1 MSEKQDS
8 RVLDLVAEALAIDPA
23 DRDQWLHC
31 ACSGNENLR
40 SEVESLL
47 QFDNDAEE
55 LLQLSD
61 ADPTLQLA
69 RSSQEEGEII
79 GSLQPG
85 YKLGDYQIKRQLGAG
100 GMGIVY
106 EAQQLSLNRQV
117 ALKVLPAYLR
127 SSPNALARFR
137 REVEA
142 AASLRHDN
150 IVAVHTTGDDGSNS
164 YYAMALID
172 GPTLSDVLA
181 GLRHD
186 PISDLEMSTPFQ
198 RAKPTAETQ
207 HPSERPSWLGELL
220 TATSS
225 SGDSPLPA
233 EIGNSARKGGNYF
246 EVMALLLAEVA
257 EGLDYA
263 HEKGIVHRDIKP
275 SNLLLSKDGRLH
287 ISDFGLARILAEP
300 GVTQSGDFVGTPFY
314 MAPEQI
320 SSEIGD
326 IDGRTDIYALGATLY
341 ELLTL
346 RPPLPGT
353 NRHEVLAKISREDPT
368 PPKRLNS
375 RIPRDLETI
384 CLQALAKDPAQR
396 YQTAAEMAAD
406 LRRFVS
412 HWPIAA
418 KRTGLFVRGWK
429 WCRRHRAMAASLAA
443 VAGLGLVATLLAYN
457 AHESTKKKTLAE
469 QQRDAVA
476 ARASKFEQDLK
487 TAEAAVIRARQT
499 EQERVFEQALLAAM
513 RGDQEAAEAAIAQ
526 AEQLGASAERLHVLR
541 GQNAM
546 FTADF
551 DKALQELEAA
561 IDVNSQNFAAH
572 SLLAE
577 TYARL
582 EQWKTSREML
592 QQVRAMTPRSTE
604 DLILKGRMES
614 HHDPQAA
621 EQTLIQAI
629 ASDKKNIPAR
639 LIRGVIRAKRAYS
652 DVDPAAAELALVD
665 FRQASSFLDENS
677 YLLSELLS
685 ANLTAATAYEAA
697 GNFEGQQ
704 QHLNAARDLANR
716 LGEYPGDYE
725 AHRWRAY
732 YFDQTGDLDSA
743 ILEWQAIQDKTIGFL
758 IMCLYRAGRFDD
770 ALVACDEYRKD
781 SVTGTADFC
790 HSFTLAALANSSG
803 ELSSN
808 FRFEKQ
814 LAWNRNST
822 RRSKYILW
830 CLAGDQDRA
839 VQEVREVGIDPES
852 PPFARRVFD
861 YASGNLAA
869 SEYLQEVSHSRFQL
883 GNAHLMIGMSS
894 LAQGDRKMA
903 RQHFQQVVD
912 QRLNYEFFTAMARAL
927 LTQLEHAPQWPTWI
941 PAN

>member
-1 MSEKQDS
+1 MSNKQDS

-23 DRDQWLHC
+23 DRDKWFHATC
-31 ACSGNENLR
+31 GGDDKLR

-47 QFDNDAEE
+47 AFDNDAEE

-61 ADPTLQLA
+61 VNPSLQLETS
-69 RSSQEEGEII
+69 RQEAGETL
-79 GSLQPG
+79 GTLQPG
-85 YKLGDYQIKRQLGAG
+85 DKLGDYQVKRQIGAG
-100 GMGIVY
+100 GMGVVY
-106 EAQQLSLNRQV
+106 EARQLSLNRQV
-117 ALKVLPAYLR
+117 ALKVLPGYLR

-142 AASLRHDN
+142 AASLQHDN
-150 IVAVHTTGDDGSNS
+150 IVAVHTTGDDGNSS
-164 YYAMALID
+164 YYAMELIG

-186 PISDLEMSTPFQ
+186 PIPDLEMSTPFQ
-198 RAKPTAETQ
+198 RAQPVEDVPIPTA
-207 HPSERPSWLGELL
+207 RPTWLTALL
-220 TATSS
+220 TAASLP
-225 SGDSPLPA
+225 GDSSIIE
-233 EIGNSARKGGNYF
+233 EIGASAKKGGNYF
-246 EVMALLLAEVA
+246 EVVAILLAEVA
-257 EGLDYA
+257 DGLDYA
-263 HEKGIVHRDIKP
+263 HGKGIVHRDIKP
-275 SNLLLSKDGRLH
+275 SNLLLSQDGRLH

-300 GVTQSGDFVGTPFY
+300 GMTQSGDFVGTPFY

-346 RPPLPGT
+346 RPPFPGT
-353 NRHEVLAKISREDPT
+353 SRDEVLAKISREDPI

-384 CLQALAKDPAQR
+384 CLQALSKDPAQR
-396 YQTAAEMAAD
+396 YQTAAELAAD
-406 LRRFVS
+406 LRRYVS

-418 KRTGLFVRGWK
+418 KRSGLIERGWK
-429 WCRRHRAMAASLAA
+429 WCRRHRAMAASLATA
-443 VAGLGLVATLLAYN
+443 AGLGLVAALLAYN
-457 AHESTKKKTLAE
+457 AHESTKGKTLAE
-469 QQRDAVA
+469 QQRDKAA
-476 ARASKFEQDLK
+476 ARASKIEQDLK
-487 TAEAAVIRARQT
+487 TAEEAVIRARQT

-513 RGDQEAAEAAIAQ
+513 RGDQNAVETAIAK
-526 AEQLGASAERLHVLR
+526 AEELGASAERLHVLR

-551 DKALQELEAA
+551 DEALEELEAA
-561 IDVNSQNFAAH
+561 IKINSQNFAAH

-582 EQWKTSREML
+582 EQWETSRDML
-592 QQVRAMTPRSTE
+592 QQVRLMTPRSTE

-614 HHDPQAA
+614 HHDPQGA
-621 EQTLIQAI
+621 ERTLNQAI
-629 ASDKKNIPAR
+629 TNDKKSIPAR

-652 DVDPAAAELALVD
+652 EVDAAAAELALVD
-665 FRQASSFLDENS
+665 FQQASSFLNETS

-685 ANLTAATAYEAA
+685 VHLTAATAYEAV
-697 GNFEGQQ
+697 GNVEALQ
-704 QHLNAARDLANR
+704 QHLDEARDFANR
-716 LGEYPGDYE
+716 LSKYPDDYE

-743 ILEWQAIQDKTIGFL
+743 IFEWQAIQDKTIGFL
-758 IMCLYRAGRFDD
+758 IMCLYRAGRFDE
-770 ALVACDEYRKD
+770 AVVACDEYRRG

-790 HSFTLAALANSSG
+790 HSFTLAALVDSSE
-803 ELSSN
+803 ELTSD
-808 FRFEKQ
+808 FRFDKQ

-830 CLAGDQDRA
+830 CLAGDRDRA
-839 VQEVREVGIDPES
+839 IQEVREVGIEPET
-852 PPFARRVFD
+852 PPFAQRIYD
-861 YASGNLAA
+861 YATGNLSE

-883 GNAHLMIGMSS
+883 GNAHLMIGMSF
-894 LAQGDRKMA
+894 LAQGDRQTA

-927 LTQLEHAPQWPTWI
+927 LLQLDRAPQWPTWI